1 MKLLLREYGK
11 LRYIFYA
18 KDIKTFTNINQEKVR
33 GPSLID
39 QHQKGIGADV
49 EEDDPSKRAFD
60 KEKDMASGTHVG
72 HAQRK
77 EMLNRASG
85 FSSKF
90 TSGSY
95 L

>member
-1 MKLLLREYGK
+1 MKLLLRRYGR
-11 LRYIFYA
+11 LRYIYY
-18 KDIKTFTNINQEKVR
+18 TENIQTLANIDQEKVR

-39 QHQKGIGADV
+39 QHQKSKGGDV
-49 EEDDPSKRAFD
+49 VEDDPSKRAFD
-60 KEKDMASGTHVG
+60 KEKDMASGKHVG